1 METRR
6 WGEGCE
12 LSAAFETLSTDP
24 NAGICRR
31 EERTLNTLGAG
42 KATALKSTEVRMAN
56 PTQAIDAEVI
66 VVGAGP
72 TGLLLA
78 NFLGKAGVKT
88 IVLERNSS
96 TVREPRAVSIDD
108 EALRAMQW
116 LGLEEE
122 LIATLSL
129 DYGSHYFDRRGVRF
143 ATIEPS
149 ETEHGYPKRNAFE
162 QIKLEQ
168 ILLHG
173 VKRFP
178 VAAVHFESEV
188 TGFRQA
194 DDRVTLHVLSKL
206 HDTHQVLSA
215 RWVVGCDGG
224 RSTLRSLLNVDL
236 VGNTYAE
243 KWLIVDLDT
252 TLDKFRQS
260 RVICDAHR
268 PCITL
273 PGPNGIRRY
282 EFMINATERE
292 VDVVD
297 ESRVR
302 ELLASVGPDER
313 ADIRRIRS
321 YTFHARVA
329 ARWRDGRILL
339 AGDAAHLSPPFAGQG
354 LNSGLRDAVNL
365 GWKLPGLVFNRFAT
379 KLLDTYE
386 TERKPHVIAMNNLSL
401 RMGEILMSKNRLRA
415 ALTPW
420 FFRALSLFPKARD
433 YVQQMRYRPRP
444 RFEKGFLVPKGKIGC
459 EVLGRQFP
467 QPRVELPDRRYV
479 LLDHLLGD
487 GFAIIALSSRP
498 AECFHRLALP
508 LAIVRLECTRT
519 VIVPRQYTASDHALF
534 QTCRDADGALAAH
547 YGELDSCYLLVRPD
561 KYIAAIVRI
570 DDPETWHRVAEHFLR
585 FAVAN

>member
-1 METRR
+1 
-6 WGEGCE
+6 
-12 LSAAFETLSTDP
+12 
-24 NAGICRR
+24 
-31 EERTLNTLGAG
+31 
-42 KATALKSTEVRMAN
+42 
-56 PTQAIDAEVI
+56 
-66 VVGAGP
+66 
-72 TGLLLA
+72 
-78 NFLGKAGVKT
+78 
-88 IVLERNSS
+88 
-96 TVREPRAVSIDD
+96 
-108 EALRAMQW
+108 
-116 LGLEEE
+116 
-122 LIATLSL
+122 
-129 DYGSHYFDRRGVRF
+129 
-143 ATIEPS
+143 
-149 ETEHGYPKRNAFE
+149 
-162 QIKLEQ
+162 
-168 ILLHG
+168 
-173 VKRFP
+173 
-178 VAAVHFESEV
+178 VHFKSDV
-188 TGFRQA
+188 TAFRQA
-194 DDRVTLHVLSKL
+194 DDRVTLDVLSTL
-206 HDTHQVLSA
+206 CGASQVLSA
-215 RWVVGCDGG
+215 HWVVGCDGG
-224 RSTLRSLLNVDL
+224 RSTVRRLLNVDL

-243 KWLIVDLDT
+243 KWLIVDLNT
-252 TLDKFRQS
+252 TADKFRQS
-260 RVICDAHR
+260 RVICDARR

-292 VDVVD
+292 MDLVD

-302 ELLASVGPDER
+302 ALLASVGPDEH

-329 ARWRDGRILL
+329 ARWHDGRILL

-365 GWKLPGLVFNRFAT
+365 GWKLPSLVSNRFAA

-420 FFRALSLFPKARD
+420 FFRAISLFPKAHD

-444 RFEKGFLVPKGKIGC
+444 RFEKGFLGPKGKVGR

-479 LLDHLLGD
+479 LLDRLLGD

-498 AECFHRLALP
+498 AECFHGLALP

-519 VIVPRQYTASDHALF
+519 VIVPRQYTATEHALF
-534 QTCRDADGALAAH
+534 QTCRDADGALATN
-547 YGELDSCYLLVRPD
+547 YGQLDSCYLLIRPD

-570 DDPETWHRVAEHFLR
+570 DDPEAWLSVAEHFFR
-585 FAVAN
+585 FAAVD